1 MRHADQDTQR
11 HCGSSLAHGTCTAIV
26 APPSPRAPRCPPP
39 RRRPRHPRHHPH
51 RAPRG
56 RQTSRVRC
64 LRRRHT
70 RRSGCSAAPPLV
82 PAAPPRTQTGRRR
95 CAQHGASRST
105 AVNGPKETA
114 SAHISRRTQIGAC
127 TCTLAHSNWSLPRSA
142 QQLQDQTPPQAS
154 SSRLTA
160 STISSVSST
169 STAMPFATISRTLS
183 GPFVLCCVAN
193 RRVHARR
200 NTLARTNTRYA

>member
-127 TCTLAHSNWSLPRSA
+127 TCTLAHSNRSA